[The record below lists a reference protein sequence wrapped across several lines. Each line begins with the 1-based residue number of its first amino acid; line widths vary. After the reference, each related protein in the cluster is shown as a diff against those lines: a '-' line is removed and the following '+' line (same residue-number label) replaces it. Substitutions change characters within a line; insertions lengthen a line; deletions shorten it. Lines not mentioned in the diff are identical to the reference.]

1 MPPVQTEAVGKDQR
15 LRKEEADNEKTDLA
29 LLLCDIDHFKSFT
42 DTWVNFKLFG
52 GIGLM
57 LVFTIAQGFYLSRYL
72 PDEPAT
78 PGRAEDRTP

>member
-1 MPPVQTEAVGKDQR
+1 
-15 LRKEEADNEKTDLA
+15 
-29 LLLCDIDHFKSFT
+29 
-42 DTWVNFKLFG
+42 
-52 GIGLM
+52 M